1 MQKNDAGAFSFR
13 YSLHLV
19 ALAQAGMPVL
29 LNCESAIFSRGTAC
43 RARRRNLAGLCHLSR
58 RLARFQNVEGRTL
71 VARALL
77 DGARVACSAF
87 GHGMPCP
94 YCRKKT
100 KNDVTMCAKQCDRA
114 AFRLGAQA
122 SFSRAAYRRTPVL
135 PWLSPLGE
143 SLVLGWRYR
152 WCSRGA
158 PVPMH
163 WLWKTSA
170 PRRGKCGSYRIPWKL
185 VREDFSL
192 KPTYYFAGLR
202 LPVHLYQR
210 GARLTAHS

>member
-43 RARRRNLAGLCHLSR
+43 RARRRNLAGSCHLSR
-58 RLARFQNVEGRTL
+58 RLARFQNVEGKTL
-71 VARALL
+71 VARSA
-77 DGARVACSAF
+77 GWCAGACSAF

-100 KNDVTMCAKQCDRA
+100 KNDVAAGAKQCDRA

-122 SFSRAAYRRTPVL
+122 GMPVL
-135 PWLSPLGE
+135 LGFRPWAKAWSWAGGTGGVP
-143 SLVLGWRYR
+143 
-152 WCSRGA
+152 GA
-158 PVPMH
+158 
-163 WLWKTSA
+163 
-170 PRRGKCGSYRIPWKL
+170 
-185 VREDFSL
+185 
-192 KPTYYFAGLR
+192 
-202 LPVHLYQR
+202 HLYLCTACGKPRPHGAANAAVTGYR
-210 GARLTAHS
+210 GNWYGRISV